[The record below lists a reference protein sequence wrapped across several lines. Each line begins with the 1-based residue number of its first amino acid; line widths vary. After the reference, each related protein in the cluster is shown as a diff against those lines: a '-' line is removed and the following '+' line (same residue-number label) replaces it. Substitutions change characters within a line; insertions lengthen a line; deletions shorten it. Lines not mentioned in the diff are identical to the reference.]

1 MALFAPVSSPA
12 ACALVGNSLMSS
24 LVDDFERAQLRET
37 VPEFSVG
44 DTVRVH
50 VTVREGDNERV
61 QVFEGT
67 VIRRRSGSVNEN
79 FTVRRVTHD
88 VGVERTFF
96 LHSPIVRDI
105 EVTRRGKV
113 RRARLY
119 YLRDRV
125 GRAARVKERRD

>member
-1 MALFAPVSSPA
+1 M
-12 ACALVGNSLMSS
+12 SLAMSRVIDE
-24 LVDDFERAQLRET
+24 LEKDYLKDE
-37 VPEFSVG
+37 VPEFNVG

-50 VTVREGDNERV
+50 VRVREGERQRL

-67 VIRRRSGSVNEN
+67 VIRRRGGGVNEN
-79 FTVRRVTHD
+79 FTVRRVTHS
-88 VGVERTFF
+88 VGVERTFL
-96 LHSPIVRDI
+96 LHSPIVKDI

-113 RRARLY
+113 RRSKLY

>member
-1 MALFAPVSSPA
+1 
-12 ACALVGNSLMSS
+12 MSS
-24 LVDDFERAQLRET
+24 LIDDFERSQLRES
-37 VPEFSVG
+37 VPVFGVG

-67 VIRRRSGSVNEN
+67 VIRRRSGGVNEN

-88 VGVERTFF
+88 VGVERTFL

-105 EVTRRGKV
+105 EVTRRGKA